1 MHNEILAII
10 ALYNKNIVINNDI
23 EDFVSALEVEI
34 EDPMKNS
41 ISGDAFGL
49 SKQDIE
55 LLVSSSEITPKEALD
70 FSTILLD
77 YKNIF

>member
-1 MHNEILAII
+1 MRNEILAII
-10 ALYNKNIVINNDI
+10 ALYHKNISINNDI

-34 EDPMKNS
+34 EDPLKNS
-41 ISGDAFGL
+41 ISGDALGL

-55 LLVSSSEITPKEALD
+55 LLVSSGKITSNEALD

-77 YKNIF
+77 YRNIF